1 MAIVCI
7 VPWLLGNSK
16 MLNDENEAKRFRKC
30 MEEAKEDMVRL
41 GFPVF
46 TMEDFYDNFVEQ
58 IDNLHNLPEDGDKS
72 KKLEELIDTFN
83 DEGISNYL
91 VAFMRL
97 LTSKQMKKEADIYIN
112 YIDEQVDVAEFCA
125 LEVEPMFKES
135 DFVHI
140 HALSKAMNVI
150 VRIVYLD
157 RSVKDDISVHD
168 FPEES
173 SSPVIHLL
181 YRPGHYDLLYGK

>member
-1 MAIVCI
+1 MTFI
-7 VPWLLGNSK
+7 
-16 MLNDENEAKRFRKC
+16 R
-30 MEEAKEDMVRL
+30 
-41 GFPVF
+41 
-46 TMEDFYDNFVEQ
+46 
-58 IDNLHNLPEDGDKS
+58 
-72 KKLEELIDTFN
+72 LEELIDTFN

-140 HALSKAMNVI
+140 HALSKVLKSFVKTSEIANFQNYVF
-150 VRIVYLD
+150 VSGHECDCTNRI
-157 RSVKDDISVHD
+157 
-168 FPEES
+168 P
-173 SSPVIHLL
+173 
-181 YRPGHYDLLYGK
+181 

>member
-1 MAIVCI
+1 MTFI
-7 VPWLLGNSK
+7 
-16 MLNDENEAKRFRKC
+16 R
-30 MEEAKEDMVRL
+30 
-41 GFPVF
+41 
-46 TMEDFYDNFVEQ
+46 
-58 IDNLHNLPEDGDKS
+58 
-72 KKLEELIDTFN
+72 LEELIDTFN

-140 HALSKAMNVI
+140 HALSKVFANLLSKLAVFHHFLFQAMNVI

>member
-1 MAIVCI
+1 MTFI
-7 VPWLLGNSK
+7 
-16 MLNDENEAKRFRKC
+16 R
-30 MEEAKEDMVRL
+30 
-41 GFPVF
+41 
-46 TMEDFYDNFVEQ
+46 
-58 IDNLHNLPEDGDKS
+58 
-72 KKLEELIDTFN
+72 LEELIDTFN

-140 HALSKAMNVI
+140 HALSKVLAN
-150 VRIVYLD
+150 
-157 RSVKDDISVHD
+157 ISSKWLNISFIKH
-168 FPEES
+168 F
-173 SSPVIHLL
+173 
-181 YRPGHYDLLYGK
+181 YFRP

>member
-1 MAIVCI
+1 
-7 VPWLLGNSK
+7 
-16 MLNDENEAKRFRKC
+16 
-30 MEEAKEDMVRL
+30 
-41 GFPVF
+41 
-46 TMEDFYDNFVEQ
+46 
-58 IDNLHNLPEDGDKS
+58 
-72 KKLEELIDTFN
+72 
-83 DEGISNYL
+83 
-91 VAFMRL
+91 MRL
-97 LTSKQMKKEADIYIN
+97 LTSKQMKKGADIYIN

-140 HALSKAMNVI
+140 HALSKVFEIFRQNGWVFHQEFLFQAMNVI

>member
-1 MAIVCI
+1 MTFI
-7 VPWLLGNSK
+7 
-16 MLNDENEAKRFRKC
+16 R
-30 MEEAKEDMVRL
+30 
-41 GFPVF
+41 
-46 TMEDFYDNFVEQ
+46 
-58 IDNLHNLPEDGDKS
+58 
-72 KKLEELIDTFN
+72 LEELIDTFN

-140 HALSKAMNVI
+140 HALSKVFANLSSNPSSSSILTNILFQAMNVI